1 MEKGFHMEK
10 AFPAW
15 PRSPIPGMESTLALN
30 ASFASVLFVIVLATA
45 VKAAL
50 GFGFPLIA
58 VPLATLLV
66 GPRNAVLLIAVPVVV
81 TNFTI
86 LLRGGG
92 TSGDFRRFGGMLLA
106 VVLGTLASAPFLGRL
121 DPDLLTTVVG
131 ATAVLFVAMSFWNLV
146 PSVPR
151 EVQPYAGPVVGLF
164 AGMVGGVTGIFAPPI
179 AAYIHTLRVDKRVF
193 VFWLTASF
201 MLGGLTQAVSYYRLG
216 LYTPTVALYAVL
228 ACVPALLGTRLG
240 LWIQDRLP
248 VELFRR
254 LVLVLVLVTGVS
266 LVAQSLR

>member
-1 MEKGFHMEK
+1 MDD
-10 AFPAW
+10 A
-15 PRSPIPGMESTLALN
+15 LALN
-30 ASFASVLFVIVLATA
+30 APFAFVLLVIVLATA

-66 GPRNAVLLIAVPVVV
+66 GPRNAVLLIAIPVVV

-106 VVLGTLASAPFLGRL
+106 VVVGTLASAPFLGRL
-121 DPDLLTTVVG
+121 DPELLTAVVG
-131 ATAVLFVAMSFWNLV
+131 ATAVVFAGLSFWDLV

-151 EVQPYAGPVVGLF
+151 ELQPYAGTAVGLF
-164 AGMVGGVTGIFAPPI
+164 AGLVGGVTGIFAPPI

-216 LYTPTVALYAVL
+216 LYTPTVALYALL
-228 ACVPALLGTRLG
+228 ACLPALLGTRIG
-240 LWIQDRLP
+240 LWIQDWLP
-248 VELFRR
+248 AELFRR
-254 LVLVLVLVTGVS
+254 LVLLLVLVTGVS
-266 LVAQSLR
+266 LIGQSLR

>member
-1 MEKGFHMEK
+1 MDV
-10 AFPAW
+10 PL
-15 PRSPIPGMESTLALN
+15 TLNTSLA
-30 ASFASVLFVIVLATA
+30 AVFAVIVLATA

-58 VPLATLLV
+58 VPLSTLLV
-66 GPRNAVLLIAVPVVV
+66 GPRNAVLLIAIPVVV
-81 TNFTI
+81 TNFAI

-92 TSGDFRRFGGMLLA
+92 TREDFGRFGILLLG
-106 VVLGTLASAPFLGRL
+106 VVAGTVASAPFLGRL
-121 DPDLLTTVVG
+121 DPRFLTMMVG
-131 ATAVLFVAMSFWNLV
+131 VTAVLFAALSFWNLV
-146 PSVPR
+146 PGVPR
-151 EVQPYAGPVVGLF
+151 RVERYAGPAVGLF
-164 AGMVGGVTGIFAPPI
+164 AGVIGGVTGIFAPPI
-179 AAYIHTLRVDKRVF
+179 AAYIHSLRVAKRVF

-216 LYTPTVALYAVL
+216 LYSPTMVLYAAL
-228 ACVPALLGTRLG
+228 ACIPALLGTRLG

-248 VELFRR
+248 AGLFRR

>member
-1 MEKGFHMEK
+1 MEPGLGLNL
-10 AFPAW
+10 AF
-15 PRSPIPGMESTLALN
+15 
-30 ASFASVLFVIVLATA
+30 VLVMGVIILATA

-66 GPRNAVLLIAVPVVV
+66 GPRNAVLLIAIPVVV
-81 TNFTI
+81 TNFAI

-92 TSGDFRRFGGMLLA
+92 TSADFRRFGGLLLA
-106 VVLGTLASAPFLGRL
+106 VVLGALASAPFLGRL
-121 DPDLLTTVVG
+121 DPALLSMVVG
-131 ATAVLFVAMSFWNLV
+131 ATAVLFAGLSFWDLV
-146 PSVPR
+146 PAVPR
-151 EVQPYAGPVVGLF
+151 AAQPYAGPAVGLF
-164 AGMVGGVTGIFAPPI
+164 AGVVGGVTGIFAPPI
-179 AAYIHTLRVDKRVF
+179 AAYIHSLRVDKRVF

-216 LYTPTVALYAVL
+216 LYTPTIIIHAGL

-248 VELFRR
+248 AEVFRR
-254 LVLVLVLVTGVS
+254 LVLALVLVTGIS